1 MRKIPRTARHGCQ
14 PLSNE
19 VRGLLDQ
26 IARAGRSAAECR
38 LRATPIACV
47 AREPGRESLLAAL
60 GQAVLREAIARAAE
74 DRPRAAGLHGANRP
88 GTAGLHDHR
97 WRQAPLTPREEGE

>member
-1 MRKIPRTARHGCQ
+1 MRKIPWTARHGCQ
-14 PLSNE
+14 PLSHE

-26 IARAGRSAAECR
+26 IAAAGGPAAENR
-38 LRATPIACV
+38 LRATPIARV

-74 DRPRAAGLHGANRP
+74 DRPRAAGLHGGGRLP
-88 GTAGLHDHR
+88 SGLHR
-97 WRQAPLTPREEGE
+97 WTQAPLASREEGA